1 MGISKTRNWGFV
13 VYESAPDGWLEM
25 LADTH
30 IPAFIS
36 PLHDRDTDE
45 NGELKKPHH
54 HIILMFDGPTT
65 QKRAN
70 EIIEPFNGT
79 KSAEY
84 IFSLRGATRYLA
96 HLDNPEKAQYDPAEI
111 NALSGADLVEL
122 LKPNATDRYKIIG
135 DIIKHCREA
144 GIYEFS
150 DLTTYAML
158 EHDDWLPIMV
168 EKAYFINQF
177 LHSLRHSQRR

>member
-1 MGISKTRNWGFV
+1 
-13 VYESAPDGWLEM
+13 M

-36 PLHDRDTDE
+36 PLHDRDVDG

-54 HIILMFDGPTT
+54 HIEIMMDGPIT

-70 EIIEPFNGT
+70 EIIEPFCGT

-84 IFSLRGATRYLA
+84 IHSLRGYTRYLC

-111 NALSGADLVEL
+111 IALNGADLECIQA
-122 LKPNATDRYKIIG
+122 ATFR
-135 DIIKHCREA
+135 CR
-144 GIYEFS
+144 
-150 DLTTYAML
+150 
-158 EHDDWLPIMV
+158 
-168 EKAYFINQF
+168 
-177 LHSLRHSQRR
+177 